1 MRKAID
7 RSFNKIIHSGFTPDV
22 NVWEV
27 VFSKSGEFK
36 TVAKA
41 FDLAGHTSGVHD
53 FGFSADTS
61 HMATVSKDGT
71 YRFYNTK
78 STVTISQNV
87 GSKRMKLLRNAFVFF
102 QSNSRRERIRTF

>member
-1 MRKAID
+1 LLLNRISSTIRKVETLKPIYLQ
-7 RSFNKIIHSGFTPDV
+7 GFTPDV

-53 FGFSADTS
+53 FGFSADTG

-78 STVTISQNV
+78 SSVTIHW
-87 GSKRMKLLRNAFVFF
+87 
-102 QSNSRRERIRTF
+102 

>member
-1 MRKAID
+1 MADSLLPQVRERFAIKFHQRKIYGG
-7 RSFNKIIHSGFTPDV
+7 FNKIIRSQGFTPDV

-53 FGFSADTS
+53 FGFTADTS

-78 STVTISQNV
+78 S
-87 GSKRMKLLRNAFVFF
+87 R
-102 QSNSRRERIRTF
+102 

>member
-1 MRKAID
+1 MLLNGNFATVRKVYGG
-7 RSFNKIIHSGFTPDV
+7 FNKIVHSGFTPDV

-78 STVTISQNV
+78 STVTISQN
-87 GSKRMKLLRNAFVFF
+87 M
-102 QSNSRRERIRTF
+102 